1 MYTAELKIIV
11 TEIIDSGNDSQG
23 VTAVKRLSELF
34 TTIATEAT
42 YKLSADNEKNIAGGQ
57 ALSSYHAAVC
67 TDDYLRTCYFIKGT
81 FRALTVLRD
90 KFPGKKIHVLY
101 AGCGPY
107 ATLLLPLLPLFNPD
121 AIDAILLDINSSSLQ
136 FVDRLLSFL
145 NLNSYAITLT
155 EADATVYKKQ
165 PARDIDL
172 FISETMHYALTA
184 EPQVAITKNFIPQLL
199 PHTVC
204 IPNQIHI
211 DMVYTAFGREPFIK
225 SGSDVSEVIIRN
237 PEPERHYAGRL
248 FTISKNA
255 AYLTEGTTIKTP
267 FYPVP
272 DDIASYPDLCIFTEV
287 NVYEDITLKTAQSVI
302 TNPYCITSLYHI
314 KAHHEFQL
322 EYNYSQTPKWALQ
335 FKS

>member
-1 MYTAELKIIV
+1 MHTAELKIIV
-11 TEIIDSGNDSQG
+11 TEIINSDTVTQG
-23 VTAVKRLSELF
+23 IAAVKRLSELF
-34 TTIATEAT
+34 NTIAAEAT

-81 FRALTVLRD
+81 FRALTALQN

-101 AGCGPY
+101 AGCGPF
-107 ATLLLPLLPLFNPD
+107 ATLLLPLLPLLNPD
-121 AIDAILLDINSSSLQ
+121 AIDAILLDINASSLQ

-145 NLNSYAITLT
+145 NLNNYTVTLT
-155 EADATVYKKQ
+155 EADATVYQKQ
-165 PARDIDL
+165 PAWDIDL

-199 PHTVC
+199 PHTVF

-225 SGSDVSEVIIRN
+225 SGSDVSEIN
-237 PEPERHYAGRL
+237 AKKPDPERYYAGRL

-255 AYLTEGTTIKTP
+255 VYLTESTTIKTP
-267 FYPVP
+267 FYTVP
-272 DDIASYPDLCIFTEV
+272 DDITSYPDLCIFTEV
-287 NVYEDITLKTAQSVI
+287 NVYENITLKTAQSVI

-314 KAHHEFQL
+314 KAHNEFQL

-335 FKS
+335 FKP